1 MRVRGQVSPLR
12 QVLPKQTIG
21 VLIGTTLPRTLRI
34 AEVNVDV
41 GRQRQAPMVR
51 KLLAAVPGIAAGAA
65 ANRSHAREPK
75 FCGRVAP
82 NEVASS
88 TGNSGMPTNEAAWR
102 ARWNEAIERVIAASA
117 ARDREKP
124 GTPTWEEADADYEAA
139 LATYRETAAELK

>member
-1 MRVRGQVSPLR
+1 MLVANVKRRWSASSLPRSQVRG
-12 QVLPKQTIG
+12 
-21 VLIGTTLPRTLRI
+21 
-34 AEVNVDV
+34 
-41 GRQRQAPMVR
+41 
-51 KLLAAVPGIAAGAA
+51 GIAAGAA

-124 GTPTWEEADADYEAA
+124 GTPAWEEADADYEAA